1 MKKEFS
7 TKPEFFDEKYLMCC
21 GNMSWYDFIIGFPH
35 LVFLVSGWKSNGKE
49 NACLQSWSS
58 FVGGGT
64 NDFICIMSK
73 VNKHGHMYKSIKET
87 KVCVLNFPSYD
98 IYERCIRTIKNNDFD
113 TNEITAANLTAEKA
127 TKVDAP
133 CIKECHL
140 NIECELL
147 WEHELFEGSDEMTVA
162 LKAVNICIDEE
173 LYDDKHGRYNKSGY
187 LFQVDQPTNPETG
200 KVSKVVAGTLE
211 PSEPF
216 PWITE

>member
-1 MKKEFS
+1 MLASAKEINKTYSGNVLYDIITINLLEETTKMKKEFS

-127 TKVDAP
+127 TRLMHPV
-133 CIKECHL
+133 
-140 NIECELL
+140 
-147 WEHELFEGSDEMTVA
+147 
-162 LKAVNICIDEE
+162 LKSV
-173 LYDDKHGRYNKSGY
+173 
-187 LFQVDQPTNPETG
+187 T
-200 KVSKVVAGTLE
+200 
-211 PSEPF
+211 
-216 PWITE
+216 